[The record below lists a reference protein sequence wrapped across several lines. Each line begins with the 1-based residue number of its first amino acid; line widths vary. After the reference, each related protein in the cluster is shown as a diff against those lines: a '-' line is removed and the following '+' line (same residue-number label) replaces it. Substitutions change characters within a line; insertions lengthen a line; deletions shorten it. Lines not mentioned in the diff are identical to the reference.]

1 MIASIF
7 AAWRAII
14 QLRKLD
20 MTHGQRMRLSNDA
33 LYLSHRLIPHSGD
46 PHISGEMQRLSSW
59 GHAWFNQ
66 ELVPLLLEMC
76 H

>member
-7 AAWRAII
+7 ATWRAII

-33 LYLSHRLIPHSGD
+33 LHLSHRLIPHSGD
-46 PHISGEMQRLSSW
+46 RHISAEMERLSLC

-66 ELVPLLLEMC
+66 ELVRSPL
-76 H
+76 